1 MTKANYKSD
10 KSIFKFKQ
18 FEVDQTGCAMKINTD
33 GVLLAAIAESNLPN
47 HILDIGTG
55 TGVIALMLAQR
66 FPDAFIEAV
75 EIDEQASAT
84 AERNFQSSVFS
95 NRLTINNTAIEQYI
109 PKGCL
114 GHNTDKFDLIISNP
128 PYFVNDLKN
137 AEQKKGLARH
147 TDEVFFNELIVK
159 VSSLLTEQ
167 GNFWFILP
175 VKQAKQ
181 LIAKAEG
188 LGLHLSVQINLHS
201 DISRPEFRWIVCLS
215 KRQTK
220 PQFKNFHIYESEKVY
235 TNAYKDLLKDFFLG
249 Y

>member
-1 MTKANYKSD
+1 M
-10 KSIFKFKQ
+10 SIFKFKQ

-33 GVLLAAIAESNLPN
+33 GVLLAAIAESTAPK

-84 AERNFQSSVFS
+84 ASKNFQLSVFS
-95 NRLTINNTAIEQYI
+95 NRLTINNTAIEQYNN
-109 PKGCL
+109 P
-114 GHNTDKFDLIISNP
+114 NKFDLIISNP

-137 AEQKKGLARH
+137 AEQKKGIARH
-147 TDEVFFNELIVK
+147 TDEVFFNELILK

-167 GNFWFILP
+167 GSFWFILP
-175 VKQAKQ
+175 VKQARL
-181 LIAKAEG
+181 LIAKAES
-188 LGLHLSVQINLHS
+188 LGLYLTTQIDLHS
-201 DISRPEFRWIVCLS
+201 DISKAAFRWIVCLS
-215 KRQTK
+215 KKQTK
-220 PQFKNFHIYESEKVY
+220 VQLKNFYIYKSEKVY
-235 TNAYKDLLKDFFLG
+235 SNAYKDLLQDFFLG

>member
-1 MTKANYKSD
+1 M
-10 KSIFKFKQ
+10 SIFKFKQ

-33 GVLLAAIAESNLPN
+33 GVLLAAIAESDSPK

-66 FPDAFIEAV
+66 FPEAIIEAV

-84 AERNFQSSVFS
+84 AERNFKSSVFR
-95 NRLTINNTAIEQYI
+95 NRLRINNTAIEQYNN
-109 PKGCL
+109 L
-114 GHNTDKFDLIISNP
+114 EKFDLIISNP

-137 AEQKKGLARH
+137 AEQKKGIARH
-147 TDEVFFNELIVK
+147 TDEIFFNELIIK

-175 VKQAKQ
+175 VKQAKL
-181 LIAKAEG
+181 LIQKAEG

-201 DISRPEFRWIVCLS
+201 DISKPEFRWIVCLG
-215 KRQTK
+215 KRLAK
-220 PQFKNFHIYESEKVY
+220 PRFINKKRFKN
-235 TNAYKDLLKDFFLG
+235 N
-249 Y
+249 